1 MARDNHALDLIG
13 SVPDL
18 VDLGVPE
25 VSLEAAG
32 IACASQSPEKEVST
46 RASHDPVQL
55 TVTPPSKATI
65 AAAVPGSLNSLQ
77 EGRGA
82 AQKTETG
89 STTKHHTHEVEMM
102 DREIGDER
110 VVSGSNLPAANT
122 GSECTQSNSLT
133 PAGRITMNRTAPV
146 IKPPT

>member
-89 STTKHHTHEVEMM
+89 SRPSTIRMRSKWWIARSAT
-102 DREIGDER
+102 
-110 VVSGSNLPAANT
+110 SGWRSSWCQRALA
-122 GSECTQSNSLT
+122 SFS
-133 PAGRITMNRTAPV
+133 
-146 IKPPT
+146 